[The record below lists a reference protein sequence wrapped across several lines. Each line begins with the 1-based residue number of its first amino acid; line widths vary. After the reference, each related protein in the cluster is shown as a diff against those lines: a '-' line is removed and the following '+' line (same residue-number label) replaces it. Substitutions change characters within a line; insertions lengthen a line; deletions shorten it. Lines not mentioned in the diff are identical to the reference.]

1 MNTLTNTR
9 GVQNGIRQAFVY
21 RGIQVMPTLDGG
33 WLAAIGGRLYT
44 ECSEDDMCFAIDTT
58 HVMIEA
64 YQHRDAQPLSHPQ
77 GVVSL
82 SKGASVAIP
91 KQAISGGRSQSSP
104 SPAARRYSTSKRGAA

>member
-1 MNTLTNTR
+1 MHNTR
-9 GVQNGIRQAFVY
+9 GIRQAFVY

-64 YQHRDAQPLSHPQ
+64 YQQRDQ
-77 GVVSL
+77 GKTSATPPAMRPRALSL
-82 SKGASVAIP
+82 SKGAGAVIP

-104 SPAARRYSTSKRGAA
+104 SPTARRYSTSKRGAA